1 MRNLTLVIY
10 SVCLAASLSLA
21 MAQDNTAPK
30 KKHSSA
36 TSVTPAEQK
45 KAREEILAKYDTNKD
60 GKLDKQEQKKVT
72 KADRET
78 LRKSGLTRNGKGKKG
93 AKGQKSNSTSGS
105 STSSG
110 GISSNGASTSNSGV
124 SSSTPA
130 KP

>member
-1 MRNLTLVIY
+1 MRNFTLVIY
-10 SVCLAASLSLA
+10 SICLAASLSLA
-21 MAQDNTAPK
+21 MAKDNTAPR

-45 KAREEILAKYDTNKD
+45 KAREEILAKYDANKD

-78 LRKSGLTRNGKGKKG
+78 LRKSGLTHRNGKRKKG
-93 AKGQKSNSTSGS
+93 ARSDKTNS

-110 GISSNGASTSNSGV
+110 SSSSTSNSGT
-124 SSSTPA
+124 SSATA
-130 KP
+130 KPQ